1 MENQLCPVSISE
13 TVVHMKEV
21 WCISKCV
28 LGFSF
33 NFCSLGIVV
42 VILWGE
48 KVSLP
53 KVGYGV
59 LTCIIL
65 VFEGLWETFCTFL
78 SAGKDSNGPEFL
90 VTVLWSS
97 TLGSRVSLVRH
108 SSNLNSGLHFN
119 LINTFTYWWS
129 CFGTLFFGQS
139 MYLLSDYR
147 L

>member
-1 MENQLCPVSISE
+1 MENQLCHVSISE

-48 KVSLP
+48 KVGLP
-53 KVGYGV
+53 KVDYGV
-59 LTCIIL
+59 LTWIIL
-65 VFEGLWETFCTFL
+65 VFEDLWETFCTFS
-78 SAGKDSNGPEFL
+78 SARKDSSGPEFL

-97 TLGSRVSLVRH
+97 TLGSEWITCRVSLVRH
-108 SSNLNSGLHFN
+108 SSNLNTGLHFN

-129 CFGTLFFGQS
+129 CFGTLSYRQS
-139 MYLLSDYR
+139 M
-147 L
+147 